1 MPIQSATES
10 NWIAFPNLDWKFNLD
25 DSIDLF
31 GLNIKFYGLLIAI
44 GFSLAI
50 LYGVKRAKH
59 FDIDP
64 DRMIDVAL
72 IVTPLAF
79 IGARL
84 YYVFFS
90 GDPSYFENP
99 LTILMVWKG
108 GLGIYGGVITAFGVG
123 ILACKLRKVNL
134 WAMFDVTALGFLIG
148 QCIGRWGNFFNQEAF
163 GGNTNLPWAMTG
175 DVIQSGVNGAGYDPA
190 LPVHPTFL
198 YESLW
203 NAVGFV
209 ALHFLSKKR
218 QYDGQ
223 MALGYVAWYGLGRT
237 FIEGLRMDSLYW
249 GSFRVSQVL
258 AAATC
263 FVAVAIL
270 LFMAFRKHDRAK
282 LYSNVM
288 AETLAAEAAA
298 KAEKKTC
305 PCKKAAEEAPIEEA
319 PAEEEKQETTEE

>member
-163 GGNTNLPWAMTG
+163 GGNTDLPWGMTG
-175 DVIQSGVNGAGYDPA
+175 NIIQNGHPNFLYDHAG
-190 LPVHPTFL
+190 LVHPTFL

-203 NAVGFV
+203 CLLGFIL
-209 ALHFLSKKR
+209 LHILSKKC
-218 QYDGQ
+218 YKFKGQ
-223 MALGYVAWYGLGRT
+223 IFCGYAVWYGTGR
-237 FIEGLRMDSLYW
+237 FLIESLRTDSLMV
-249 GSFRVSQVL
+249 GPFRVSQLVAL
-258 AAATC
+258 AAVAGGVALFLILRHLSRTKVSLMVTPPPEAVESIPVEAT
-263 FVAVAIL
+263 
-270 LFMAFRKHDRAK
+270 
-282 LYSNVM
+282 
-288 AETLAAEAAA
+288 ELAPNP
-298 KAEKKTC
+298 K
-305 PCKKAAEEAPIEEA
+305 EESHGEHH
-319 PAEEEKQETTEE
+319 

>member
-25 DSIDLF
+25 DSINLF

-59 FDIDP
+59 FGIDP

-90 GDPSYFENP
+90 ANLSEYLADPI
-99 LTILMVWKG
+99 TILMVWKG

-123 ILACKLRKVNL
+123 ILACKLCKVNL

-163 GGNTNLPWAMTG
+163 GGNTDLPWGMTG
-175 DVIQSGVNGAGYDPA
+175 NLIGHPGMPHGSGYDPTG
-190 LPVHPTFL
+190 LVHPTFL

-203 NAVGFV
+203 CLLGFIL
-209 ALHFLSKKR
+209 LHILSKKC
-218 QYDGQ
+218 YKFKGQ
-223 MALGYVAWYGLGRT
+223 IFCGYAVWYGTGR
-237 FIEGLRMDSLYW
+237 FLIESLRTDSLMV
-249 GSFRVSQVL
+249 GPFRVSQLVAL
-258 AAATC
+258 AA
-263 FVAVAIL
+263 VAGGVALFFIL
-270 LFMAFRKHDRAK
+270 RHLSHTKVYLMVTTP
-282 LYSNVM
+282 LQ
-288 AETLAAEAAA
+288 AAGN
-298 KAEKKTC
+298 T
-305 PCKKAAEEAPIEEA
+305 PIEVTEQT
-319 PAEEEKQETTEE
+319 PISEEESYDEHY